1 MLGHFNV
8 RETRLWE
15 KNLVKIHAML
25 CNCPEMLD
33 VARGE
38 VRVGG
43 VKMTAVNWRLNGCNG
58 S

>member
-38 VRVGG
+38 GRVGG
-43 VKMTAVNWRLNGCNG
+43 VKMTAVN
-58 S
+58 